1 MVKKIT
7 GDEFNEVRTSKL
19 AVVDFSATW
28 CGPCKMLG
36 PVIEQVSEE
45 MADKAAFFNVDVDD
59 DQDIAEEFNIMSI
72 PAVLVH
78 VAANDRSCDWV
89 VGESLSCSGHGK
101 EIVPRKRALT

>member
-7 GDEFNEVRTSKL
+7 GDEFNEVRNSKL

-45 MADKAAFFNVDVDD
+45 MADKAAFYNVDVDD
-59 DQDIAEEFNIMSI
+59 DQDIAEEFGIMSI
-72 PAVLVH
+72 PAVLVFKEGK
-78 VAANDRSCDWV
+78 V
-89 VGESLSCSGHGK
+89 VENSVGFRPK
-101 EIVPRKRALT
+101 EDLIKLIEGQV